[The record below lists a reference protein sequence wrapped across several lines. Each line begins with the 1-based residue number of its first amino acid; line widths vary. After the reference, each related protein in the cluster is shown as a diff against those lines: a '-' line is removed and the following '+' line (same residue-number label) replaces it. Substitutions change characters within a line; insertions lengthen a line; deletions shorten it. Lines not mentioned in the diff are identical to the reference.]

1 MPEHDEEHRPA
12 TSDKGRA
19 RSAERQERL
28 AAALRTNLTRRKAQA
43 RTRAEEPRQPDE
55 TDTAEG

>member
-1 MPEHDEEHRPA
+1 MPDQDEGRRPA
-12 TSDKGRA
+12 SSDKGRA
-19 RSAERQERL
+19 RSSEREERL